1 MEARNN
7 AGQVKLMIS
16 KDAAEADVT
25 YRALFENTGT
35 AMITINDDMTIV
47 LANNEF
53 ENMTG
58 YSKQEVEG
66 VLKWTTLVHQDDLPT
81 MKDYHILRR
90 YNPQFAPRSY
100 YFRYRH
106 KSGEIRNAIVT
117 TTRVPST
124 GQSIASMLDVTEK
137 ARAEEELKLNS
148 QLLDLASDAIFL
160 HDFPGQ
166 FIYVNMACTE
176 LTGYSK
182 KELLNMTTSQLDS
195 PEYVRV
201 KRSHTREILQ
211 TGKGTF
217 EAPAR
222 RKDGS
227 TVQVEVHCK
236 IIEVHGIKYVFN
248 AARDITQRK
257 AAEKEL
263 QYSYERLKKTLDGFI
278 GTIATMSE
286 TRDPYTAG
294 HQRQVSRLAHA
305 MAGEMQLDPNI
316 CESIRIA
323 GVLHDI
329 GKLSIPAEILSKPG
343 KLSNAEFAIIKRHP
357 EVGSDILK
365 TIEFPWP
372 ICGIVSQ
379 HHERLDG
386 SGYPGGLTGENI
398 CLEAKILAVADVV
411 EAMASHR
418 PYRPSLGI
426 DVALDEV
433 VKNKGTKYD
442 IDAVDACV
450 RLVNE
455 KGFSLSL

>member
-1 MEARNN
+1 MEARKN
-7 AGQVKLMIS
+7 AGRVKLMIS
-16 KDAAEADVT
+16 KDAPDADVT

-35 AMITINDDMTIV
+35 AMITISEDTTIV

-58 YSKQEVEG
+58 YSKRDVEG
-66 VLKWTTLVHQDDLPT
+66 VMKWTSLVHQEDLPT
-81 MKDYHILRR
+81 MQDYHVLRR
-90 YNPQFAPRSY
+90 YNPHFAPRSY
-100 YFRYRH
+100 YFRFHH
-106 KSGEIRNAIVT
+106 KNGEIRNAIVT
-117 TTRVPST
+117 TTMIPST
-124 GQSIASMLDVTEK
+124 GQSIASMIDVTEK

-148 QLLDLASDAIFL
+148 QLLDLASEAIFM
-160 HDFPGQ
+160 HDFSEQ
-166 FIYVNMACTE
+166 FIYVNRACTE

-182 KELLNMTTSQLDS
+182 EELLGMKARQLDT
-195 PEYVRV
+195 PEYAAVRRTHIR
-201 KRSHTREILQ
+201 KIME
-211 TGKGTF
+211 TGAGTF
-217 EAPAR
+217 EAPTR
-222 RKDGS
+222 RKDG
-227 TVQVEVHCK
+227 TPYYIEVHCK
-236 IIEVHGIKYVFN
+236 IIEVNGSKYVFN
-248 AARDITQRK
+248 SARDITQRK
-257 AAEKEL
+257 EAEKAL
-263 QYSYERLKKTLDGFI
+263 QQSYGKLQKTLDGFI

-294 HQRQVSRLAHA
+294 HQRQVSKLAHA
-305 MAGEMQLDPNI
+305 MAGEMQLEPNI

-357 EVGSDILK
+357 EVGCDILK

-386 SGYPGGLTGENI
+386 TGYPVGLKGDDI

-442 IDAVDACV
+442 MDAVDACV
-450 RLVNE
+450 RLVNQ
-455 KGFSLSL
+455 KGFSF